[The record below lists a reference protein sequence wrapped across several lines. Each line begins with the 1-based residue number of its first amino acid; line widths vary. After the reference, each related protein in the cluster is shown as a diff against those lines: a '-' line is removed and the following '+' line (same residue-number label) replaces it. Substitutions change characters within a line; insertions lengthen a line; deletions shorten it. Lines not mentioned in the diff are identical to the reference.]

1 MIIHTESKP
10 KAPEEQ
16 KLYGHYPNN
25 GTRAINKLL
34 VQLLGSEEV
43 VAVVR
48 DDGDVEAYYT
58 RHIYSAIEKR
68 AYHDSALGILS
79 ADVKPFFHRSV
90 GLSAWGLAIHSTAR
104 MIAVSAN
111 THATTV
117 FTFALIDGELDDED
131 DLPTEDEVYYYGM
144 RGAVPPND
152 RRKNDVRILAHTGG
166 TQNLPDIA
174 FCNTGDDPAGRW
186 LLTGDLLGQ
195 VAAWD
200 VHSLQLNQVVNTAFS
215 PPIWKIPKGG
225 MDGRNGVW
233 GLLFLDPLSFR
244 HTTTIEE
251 ALGVSLKQTGLDLYK
266 EKDNAIWDMGKTV
279 DRIAHVRR
287 PFSDVGRPVEVQ
299 NGNFAHPLEASRHR
313 SDGFSARN
321 SVLTGTGTDRGS
333 EAEDEDEEVREEAE
347 ERDDEDNFWDS
358 DDSYD
363 ETGYDSAEDTHMTF
377 HRRDGT
383 TFEVE
388 KPK

>member
-1 MIIHTESKP
+1 LIIHTESKP
-10 KAPEEQ
+10 KSPEEQ
-16 KLYGHYPNN
+16 RLYRNYTGL
-25 GTRAINKLL
+25 GTRAINRLL
-34 VQLLGSEEV
+34 VQLLGNEEV

-58 RHIYSAIEKR
+58 QHICNAIEKR
-68 AYHDSALGILS
+68 AYDDGALGILS
-79 ADVKPFFHRSV
+79 ANIKPFFHRSV

-117 FTFALIDGELDDED
+117 FTFALTDGESDDED
-131 DLPTEDEVYYYGM
+131 DVPDEDEIYYYGM
-144 RGAVPPND
+144 RGVVPPND
-152 RRKNDVRILAHTGG
+152 RRKNDVRILAHSEG
-166 TQNLPDIA
+166 TQNLPDIC

-186 LLTGDLLGQ
+186 LLTADLLGQ

-200 VHSLQLNQVVNTAFS
+200 VHSLQLNQLVSTAFS
-215 PPIWKIPKGG
+215 PPVFHIPKGG

-244 HTTTIEE
+244 HTATIEE
-251 ALGVSLKQTGLDLYK
+251 ALGVSSDQTGVDLQR
-266 EKDNAIWDMGKTV
+266 EMDNAIWDLGKTV
-279 DRIAHVRR
+279 DCITHVRR
-287 PFSDVGRPVEVQ
+287 PFKDVGRPVEVK
-299 NGNFAHPLEASRHR
+299 NGDYAHPLEVSRNR
-313 SDGFSARN
+313 SDGLFVRHP
-321 SVLTGTGTDRGS
+321 VRTDAGFDRS
-333 EAEDEDEEVREEAE
+333 HEAEEEQEEAE
-347 ERDDEDNFWDS
+347 ESDDEDRWDS

-363 ETGYDSAEDTHMTF
+363 DNGYDSAEETYMTF

-383 TFEVE
+383 TFQVE